1 MKMNAE
7 KYVQDIVRKIKC
19 TNRKKREIK
28 DQLLSDIAMRRE
40 SGEAV
45 EQIMESMGTAEEIAE
60 AFEQNLSEAD
70 KKAYKRR
77 KIWMTICSIVLVL
90 FFLCLFAWWY
100 IPKAVDISGDGR
112 FTQEKV
118 AAEVEK
124 VIELLDENDY
134 ESLRGMAAEEIQ
146 TLLNQETVG
155 GVKDAI
161 STDWGERQSIGNVY
175 LGGVKQKGKLLI
187 VTQVDAIYENVSVV
201 YTISFDENMKLA
213 GLYMR

>member
-1 MKMNAE
+1 MEAE
-7 KYVQDIVRKIKC
+7 KYVNGIVREIKC
-19 TNRKKREIK
+19 TNMKKKEIK
-28 DQLLSDIAMRRE
+28 AQLLSDISMRQE
-40 SGEAV
+40 SGESM
-45 EQIMESMGTAEEIAE
+45 EQIMESMGTAKEIAE

-70 KKAYKRR
+70 KKAYKKR
-77 KIWMTICSIVLVL
+77 KIWMTIGSIVLVL
-90 FFLCLFAWWY
+90 FFLCLFVWWY
-100 IPKAVDISGDGR
+100 IPKAVDISGDAR

-118 AAEVEK
+118 AVEVEK

-134 ESLRGMAAEEIQ
+134 ESLQGMAIDEIR
-146 TLLNQETVG
+146 TMLNQETVG

-175 LGGVKQKGKLLI
+175 MGGAKQKGKMLV

-213 GLYMR
+213 GIYMR